1 MSGVARYSGEPQSEY
16 GYLRYRV
23 LALLSLTYAFSV
35 ADRFLLGILL
45 PHIKEELS
53 LNDSLLGLLSGAAFA
68 LFYATLGI
76 PLARLADR
84 YSRKFIIAASLAV
97 FSLMTA
103 LCGTAVNFATLF
115 LARVGVG
122 VGEAGT
128 TPGSLSLISDFF
140 AKERRSLAMALF
152 TVGANVGLL
161 AGFMMGGYL
170 VVNYGWRQT
179 FVAFGVPGII
189 IALIIAMALPE
200 PRRGASDGL
209 VMRAADRSS
218 SLWASVRFLWS
229 QPSYRNMALGFAMM
243 LFVATG
249 VLAWIPSFLDRSH
262 DMAAD
267 EVGVS
272 LGLMLGLAGPLGTI
286 VVGGVLADRLSR
298 RDPRWGLWLV
308 SIGALVVCPAYL
320 GMVAA
325 PSGALA
331 LAAYFVP
338 ALMGAF
344 FQGPTAALTQAVS
357 PVSVRATSGA
367 LLLLIG
373 NLIGLGLGPL
383 VIGVLSDVLAPQ
395 LGQDSLRYAL
405 LVAPVAAIVGAML
418 YYRATRTL
426 SEDIVRAEKME
437 LASL

>member
-1 MSGVARYSGEPQSEY
+1 VNGSARNSHDSQGGY
-16 GYLRYRV
+16 GNLRYYV
-23 LALLSLTYAFSV
+23 LAILSLTYAFSV

-45 PHIKEELS
+45 PHIKSELS

-68 LFYATLGI
+68 LFYASLGI
-76 PLARLADR
+76 PIARLADR
-84 YSRKFIIAASLAV
+84 FSRKFIIAASLAF

-103 LCGTAVNFATLF
+103 LCGAAVNFATLF
-115 LARVGVG
+115 FARVG

-140 AKERRSLAMALF
+140 ARERRSLAMALF

-161 AGFMMGGYL
+161 AGFMIGGYI
-170 VVNYGWRQT
+170 VVNYGWRQ
-179 FVAFGVPGII
+179 AFMVFGAPGVI
-189 IALIIAMALPE
+189 IAFIIAMTFPE

-209 VMRAADRSS
+209 VTRVADSPS
-218 SLWASVRFLWS
+218 SLWTSVKFLLS

-249 VLAWIPSFLDRSH
+249 VLAWMPSFLDRSH
-262 DMAAD
+262 EMATD
-267 EVGVS
+267 EVGM
-272 LGLMLGLAGPLGTI
+272 LMGLMLGLAGPLGTI

-298 RDPRWGLWLV
+298 RDLRWGLWLV
-308 SIGALVVCPAYL
+308 AIGALVVCPAYL
-320 GMVAA
+320 YMVAA
-325 PSGALA
+325 PTGKLA
-331 LAAYFVP
+331 IAAYFVP

-383 VIGVLSDVLAPQ
+383 VIGVLSDLLEPQ

-405 LVAPVAAIVGAML
+405 LVAPVAAIVGATL
-418 YYRATRTL
+418 YFRATRTL
-426 SEDIVRAEKME
+426 SEDIVRAEKLE
-437 LASL
+437 LV

>member
-1 MSGVARYSGEPQSEY
+1 MNGSARNSHESQGGY
-16 GYLRYRV
+16 GNLRYYV
-23 LALLSLTYAFSV
+23 LAILSLTYAFSV

-45 PHIKEELS
+45 PHIKSELS

-68 LFYATLGI
+68 LFYASLGI
-76 PLARLADR
+76 PIARLADR
-84 YSRKFIIAASLAV
+84 FSRKFIIAASLAF

-103 LCGTAVNFATLF
+103 LCGAAVNFATLF
-115 LARVGVG
+115 FARVGVG

-140 AKERRSLAMALF
+140 ARERRLLAMALF

-161 AGFMMGGYL
+161 AGFMIGGYI
-170 VVNYGWRQT
+170 VVNYGWRQ
-179 FVAFGVPGII
+179 AFLVFGAPGVI
-189 IALIIAMALPE
+189 IAFIIAMTFPE

-209 VMRAADRSS
+209 VTRAADSPS
-218 SLWASVRFLWS
+218 SLWTSVKFLLS
-229 QPSYRNMALGFAMM
+229 QPSYRNMALGFATM

-249 VLAWIPSFLDRSH
+249 VLAWMPSFLDRSH
-262 DMAAD
+262 EMAAD
-267 EVGVS
+267 EVGV
-272 LGLMLGLAGPLGTI
+272 LMGLMLGLAGPLGTI
-286 VVGGVLADRLSR
+286 VVGGVIAERLSR
-298 RDPRWGLWLV
+298 HDLRWGLWLV
-308 SIGALVVCPAYL
+308 AIGALVVCPAYL
-320 GMVAA
+320 FMVAA
-325 PSGALA
+325 PTGKLA
-331 LAAYFVP
+331 IAAYFVP

-383 VIGVLSDVLAPQ
+383 VIGVLSDLLEPQ

-405 LVAPVAAIVGAML
+405 LVAPVAAIVGATL
-418 YYRATRTL
+418 YFRATRTL
-426 SEDIVRAEKME
+426 SEDIVRAEKLE
-437 LASL
+437 LV